1 MDIVMV
7 QCYEKWMIT
16 NTIIVSPLAYN
27 MELPISKPCPVVDR
41 DSFNQTIYSARG
53 LESKTSRADICWTWI
68 W

>member
-16 NTIIVSPLAYN
+16 NTIIVSLLAYN
-27 MELPISKPCPVVDR
+27 MELPISKPCPVVDG

-53 LESKTSRADICWTWI
+53 TWKQDN
-68 W
+68 